1 MFNGTSCVQLRPLQT
16 QDSVTHNFKTMM
28 MLRSLCMSVKIIYL
42 LQLNKKIQPNSGL
55 YLNAHSRLFDFR
67 SFETPFFKKK
77 LLKENDFLIS
87 RLDNLYLKIVIIGEY
102 SVCQLWC
109 ISEIFLDATKS

>member
-1 MFNGTSCVQLRPLQT
+1 
-16 QDSVTHNFKTMM
+16 
-28 MLRSLCMSVKIIYL
+28 MSVKIIYL

-67 SFETPFFKKK
+67 SFETPFFMKK

-102 SVCQLWC
+102 SVCQLWVY
-109 ISEIFLDATKS
+109 F